1 MINWK
6 VRLKNKQFW
15 LAVIP
20 AVALVAQAVAAV
32 FGYTINLETLVG
44 KLLGVVNA
52 VFALLVIL
60 GVVVD
65 PTTEGIRDSA
75 RAMTYEE
82 PYPYTPEMSMEEGMN
97 PDPEDQPCPPMPV
110 GVDDKENEE

>member
-32 FGYTINLETLVG
+32 FGYAIDLTTLVG
-44 KLLGVVNA
+44 KLQAVVNA

-65 PTTEGIRDSA
+65 PTTAGVGDSR
-75 RAMTYEE
+75 RALSYDEPWQDGPEE
-82 PYPYTPEMSMEEGMN
+82 E
-97 PDPEDQPCPPMPV
+97 
-110 GVDDKENEE
+110 